1 MLRHLSNVNAA
12 GGHGKRF
19 FAGGGAIDFTPQ
31 IALPRASGTAV
42 QVQAEA
48 GFSEKQTMALGKT
61 IGVLVAREVANQI
74 QPALANGLND
84 ANRRTEREKALK
96 TNQTV

>member
-1 MLRHLSNVNAA
+1 
-12 GGHGKRF
+12 
-19 FAGGGAIDFTPQ
+19 
-31 IALPRASGTAV
+31 
-42 QVQAEA
+42 
-48 GFSEKQTMALGKT
+48 MALGKT